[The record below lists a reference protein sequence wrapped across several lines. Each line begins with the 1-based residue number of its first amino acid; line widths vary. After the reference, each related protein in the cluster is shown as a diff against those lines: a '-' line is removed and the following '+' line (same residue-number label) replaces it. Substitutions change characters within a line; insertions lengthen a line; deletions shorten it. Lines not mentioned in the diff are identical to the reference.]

1 VGLLAAPGVLLAVTH
16 LVALLAVQ
24 VGLLVALMEVLVPV
38 LGESVVLGLVVALMV
53 MAVGLVED
61 LLKGFHQQ
69 GQTLAF

>member
-1 VGLLAAPGVLLAVTH
+1 VGLPAAPGVLLAVTH
-16 LVALLAVQ
+16 LVALLVVQ